1 MNTPFF
7 IAKPCNND
15 LRIAFMNK
23 IYFQRKDNPIYNTSY
38 PLSPS
43 DWKDYLSEI
52 PLDFSKE
59 KTISLYVHIPF
70 CRQLCSFCEYTR
82 MICPDEQ
89 AQAKYV
95 RAIKNDIQA
104 FLEVNK
110 NFRLQGF
117 DIGGG
122 TPTSLSEKNFSSL
135 MEMAGNLISQ
145 REKCA
150 DFEPSTEATFQTVSA
165 AKLKS
170 MAENG
175 IRRISLGV
183 QSASS
188 EISAASRRC
197 NADIKTMEKV
207 ISMSYN
213 HGIKKVNLDFMYG
226 LKNQTPESLQADIC
240 LVKTLRPEQITLYE
254 LRINMIN
261 EENHISAQQK
271 YEMYCRWYEALTK
284 MGYKAPFGQNTFSLN
299 EQDMG
304 VSSYLRHRMR
314 DGTAY
319 KGFGISAQSL
329 SSEGLSYNMGKN
341 SQKLHNLLGMDSYR
355 EEYTYRLPKEEMASK
370 YIAIAAYSGAF
381 SLKALD
387 RILGG
392 KAKDEYLKQIQ
403 WCLEECLLKREGD
416 ILRITRRGF
425 RHYGAVFSLFYDTD
439 FAKKKF

>member
-15 LRIAFMNK
+15 LCVAFMNK

-89 AQAKYV
+89 AQEKYV

-110 NFRLQGF
+110 NSRLQGF

-135 MEMAGNLISQ
+135 IEMAGNVISQ
-145 REKCA
+145 REKCP
-150 DFEPSTEATFQTVSA
+150 DFEPSAEATFQTVSA

-188 EISAASRRC
+188 EITAASRRS
-197 NADIKTMEKV
+197 NADIKTMEFPWL
-207 ISMSYN
+207 I
-213 HGIKKVNLDFMYG
+213 
-226 LKNQTPESLQADIC
+226 
-240 LVKTLRPEQITLYE
+240 
-254 LRINMIN
+254 
-261 EENHISAQQK
+261 
-271 YEMYCRWYEALTK
+271 
-284 MGYKAPFGQNTFSLN
+284 
-299 EQDMG
+299 
-304 VSSYLRHRMR
+304 
-314 DGTAY
+314 
-319 KGFGISAQSL
+319 
-329 SSEGLSYNMGKN
+329 
-341 SQKLHNLLGMDSYR
+341 
-355 EEYTYRLPKEEMASK
+355 
-370 YIAIAAYSGAF
+370 
-381 SLKALD
+381 
-387 RILGG
+387 IL
-392 KAKDEYLKQIQ
+392 E
-403 WCLEECLLKREGD
+403 
-416 ILRITRRGF
+416 
-425 RHYGAVFSLFYDTD
+425 
-439 FAKKKF
+439 